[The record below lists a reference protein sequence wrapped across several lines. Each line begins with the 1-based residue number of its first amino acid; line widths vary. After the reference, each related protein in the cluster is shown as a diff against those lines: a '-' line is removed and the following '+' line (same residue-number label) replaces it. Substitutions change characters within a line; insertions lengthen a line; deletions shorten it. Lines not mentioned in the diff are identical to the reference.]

1 MINMTKVNC
10 MRRIKEEFNEL
21 TKNPINNLGI
31 VIGLFNALNIFEWR
45 YSILG
50 PRDTPY
56 KGGLF
61 YLKIKFPDNYPES
74 PPEIYFQTPVYH
86 LNVNSSSKSG
96 IPVGKVY
103 LRALNN
109 WKNYYNMKKILPEIF
124 VLFYKNDP
132 DCGFDKEKNQEF
144 QYNRELFNEK
154 IKYYTKKYANPM
166 ISLEDINIGSDW
178 NFNYP

>member
-1 MINMTKVNC
+1 MLTQAKINAMKI
-10 MRRIKEEFNEL
+10 IKEEFKQL
-21 TKNPINNLGI
+21 SRKPLSNLGI
-31 VIGLFNALNIFEWR
+31 TVGLFNEDNLFEWKCT
-45 YSILG
+45 IIGL
-50 PRDTPY
+50 RDTFY

-132 DCGFDKEKNQEF
+132 ECGFDKEKNQEY
-144 QYNRELFNEK
+144 QNNRKVFDEK

-166 ISLEDINIGSDW
+166 ISSEDINIGSDW